1 MATLEQ
7 IAAALRA
14 ADAAGNVD
22 DAKRLASAYRQM
34 QASSAPTPGTAT
46 NPSQAYS
53 SATDNA
59 SSMGLTGK
67 VADLPS
73 QRPSFADEAM
83 SFGRGVIDG
92 IPIVGPTLS
101 DWRQGL
107 DANVASMFGGGNADQ
122 IKAGYKAADEDLKAK
137 TGGARAAGGITG
149 NLLALGGLGTTAVGA
164 HLLGMTGGIGSRI
177 GFGMVSGGALSG
189 ADALARG
196 ASPQEALTSAA
207 TGTAL
212 GAAFPVAGAAFR
224 RAVSPV
230 AGNAAKAAAANTLR
244 NEGVDLTAGQIT
256 GSRGLRFREAE
267 LGGNA
272 AQDFMDQQNRQ
283 FTAAALR
290 RIGVNADVA
299 THDVIDTASTNIGN
313 QFETLAA
320 RNDLVPDQRLAQ
332 DIQRAWRRFE
342 GDTNPS
348 TRPPVIERLI
358 RDIYGRTGGTG
369 PIPGSWYKS
378 TRSEL
383 GRLSASP
390 NPELSQAARDLLG
403 ALDDGME
410 RTLQTSNP
418 TDLGAWREARRLYK
432 NLLVVRDAA
441 TRAGAASAE
450 GVITPQALRSAAMN
464 QNKTAFARGRNEF
477 VDLADAGVSAMTPLP
492 DSGTAGR
499 LSAKAVLPAGMAAGA
514 TIGATVAGPV
524 GAGVGALVGG
534 ATPWA
539 VGRAMLSGPGRAYL
553 SNQALA
559 GGRALPALAPAAL
572 PLEVTKK
579 RKPIE
584 ITVTGG
590 RS

>member
-22 DAKRLASAYRQM
+22 DAKRLASAYRQL
-34 QASSAPTPGTAT
+34 QAGGSAVAQPPAGAKPG
-46 NPSQAYS
+46 SREY
-53 SATDNA
+53 
-59 SSMGLTGK
+59 
-67 VADLPS
+67 ADWALA
-73 QRPSFADEAM
+73 Q
-83 SFGRGVIDG
+83 
-92 IPIVGPTLS
+92 
-101 DWRQGL
+101 
-107 DANVASMFGGGNADQ
+107 
-122 IKAGYKAADEDLKAK
+122 
-137 TGGARAAGGITG
+137 ARAGKKLPQISAAPEADIPQPNGLMDKAFAASGSFLEGMPLIGSTLIDWAKQGRSAVQGMTPEAVSAEYDAAKEANPITSGAAGIGGSIAALAPLGAT
-149 NLLALGGLGTTAVGA
+149 ALGGR
-164 HLLGMTGGIGSRI
+164 LLGMTGGIGSRI
-177 GFGMVSGGALSG
+177 GFGMASGGALSG